1 MDNRERMVL
10 SLLDGAS
17 KNSSD
22 VKIAALLA
30 IGESGLID
38 DTRLVDALE
47 DASKLSSTSVKT
59 AALTAIGRMLKNSN
73 RQ

>member
-1 MDNRERMVL
+1 MDNKERMVL
-10 SLLDGAS
+10 RLLDGAS
-17 KNSSD
+17 KNSTD
-22 VKIAALLA
+22 VKVAALLA

-38 DTRLVDALE
+38 DNRLVNALE

-59 AALTAIGRMLKNSN
+59 AAITAIGSMLKNSN

>member
-1 MDNRERMVL
+1 MTNKERLVL
-10 SLLDGAS
+10 SLLNGAS
-17 KNSSD
+17 NNGSD

-38 DTRLVDALE
+38 DNRLVNALE
-47 DASKLSSTSVKT
+47 DASKLNSTPVKT
-59 AALTAIGRMLKNSN
+59 AALTAIGSMLRNSS